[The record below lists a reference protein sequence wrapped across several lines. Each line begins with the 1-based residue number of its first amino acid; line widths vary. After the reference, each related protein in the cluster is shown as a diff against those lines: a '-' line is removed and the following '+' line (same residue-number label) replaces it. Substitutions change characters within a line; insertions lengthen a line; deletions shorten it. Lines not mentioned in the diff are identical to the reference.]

1 MKHLIKDM
9 ELVACLEGQL
19 TKEEVKR
26 LKEKLSENG
35 ELSLLYHL
43 QCVYDNGLEEYANE
57 LIGEDDFSTKDSST
71 ICLKPF
77 TSSNEYRMV
86 ADKVF
91 PEKEE

>member
-19 TKEEVKR
+19 TKDEVKR

-43 QCVYDNGLEEYANE
+43 RSAYDKGLEEYANE
-57 LIGEDDFSTKDSST
+57 LIGTDDFSITLLST
-71 ICLKPF
+71 NNETPLN
-77 TSSNEYRMV
+77 TSTEYRMV
-86 ADKVF
+86 ASKI
-91 PEKEE
+91 EQTE